1 MRLGALKASEKDKR
15 LQSSSVANKSSLP
28 PTITPLGRTM
38 AQFPIAPRYAKM
50 LALGR
55 QHGCLPYIIVIV
67 ATLSVREIFTE
78 SDVMS
83 VEEVEGSEEEE
94 IIAAKKRQGRIASR
108 RRAWAG
114 QVCVCEFVLIRM
126 LK

>member
-1 MRLGALKASEKDKR
+1 MRLGALKESEKAKK
-15 LQSSSVANKSSLP
+15 LQSSSATIKSSSP

-55 QHGCLPYIIVIV
+55 QHGCLPYVIVIV
-67 ATLSVREIFTE
+67 AALSVREIFTE

-83 VEEVEGSEEEE
+83 VEEVEGSDEEEVV
-94 IIAAKKRQGRIASR
+94 AARKRQGRIASR

-114 QVCVCEFVLIRM
+114 QVCMFESE
-126 LK
+126 